1 MFVPHPPCLLLLLC
15 LAAHPTHNTPLHTQ
29 GAFKDFT
36 VEWYSATGVSILT
49 TMAANV
55 VAPHVGLLIKA
66 LILQPLSQRR
76 NKDKMTTQVKHRGGC
91 VCVSVSA
98 VSCCSCS
105 SPHTSWCMCRL
116 T

>member
-1 MFVPHPPCLLLLLC
+1 MFVPPPCLLLLLC
-15 LAAHPTHNTPLHTQ
+15 LAAHPTHNTLLHTQ

-76 NKDKMTTQVKHRGGC
+76 NKDNMTTQVKHRGGC
-91 VCVSVSA
+91 A
-98 VSCCSCS
+98 VSCCS
-105 SPHTSWCMCRL
+105 SPHTSCCMYRL